1 MRLEGIRSHVRREQQ
16 YFAVRRGFWQFA
28 LIMYHFVMRQA
39 RGRAGNIGCGVIHQ
53 GPWKAFSHRR
63 RWHEGFA
70 ANGGICRVKR
80 WATRVLMATNLDC
93 EVASAT
99 VDYANVHLKQR
110 YEMGEMSVVAASIAG
125 AQY

>member
-1 MRLEGIRSHVRREQQ
+1 
-16 YFAVRRGFWQFA
+16 
-28 LIMYHFVMRQA
+28 MYHFVMRQA

-110 YEMGEMSVVAASIAG
+110 WGVGKELAEISEHAGQHRRGLEDMRWGRCQLSRLRLLEPSIRPW
-125 AQY
+125 